1 MGVSEKYRDF
11 RKLRGKSWC
20 GNRCE
25 PLRAA
30 SEKAN
35 QPASQLASKH
45 YKQKVTAGQAMAR
58 PLCIN
63 RYLDARWLK
72 SQRDLLG
79 QSGAGSSNDG
89 LLVGTSR
96 PETKLPNAR
105 ESMKTHNLAFKI
117 EISRAQHQSFFLT
130 VSLLFPGIVFQ
141 LLFLP

>member
-1 MGVSEKYRDF
+1 MGASNKYRDF
-11 RKLRGKSWC
+11 HKLRNKSWC
-20 GNRCE
+20 RNKCD

-35 QPASQLASKH
+35 QPASQLASKQ

-63 RYLDARWLK
+63 RYMDARWLK

-105 ESMKTHNLAFKI
+105 KSIKTHNLAQTLKI
-117 EISRAQHQSFFLT
+117 EISKAQHQF
-130 VSLLFPGIVFQ
+130 V
-141 LLFLP
+141 FLP